1 MPTEVDE
8 TGTRYAGDPI
18 RSAMRD
24 DPMPASVV
32 SSHLSEELSRLDE
45 AIGVL
50 QDRLAY
56 VLIPANDKNAGGLL
70 QQGETGPCAPLTDVL
85 AAHTS
90 HASVMTLRIH
100 ELIARLDLPA

>member
-18 RSAMRD
+18 RSAMRE

-32 SSHLSEELSRLDE
+32 SSHLSEELARLDE

-56 VLIPANDKNAGGLL
+56 VLTPVDEKNAGALL
-70 QQGETGPCAPLTDVL
+70 RQGETGPCSPLTDVL

-90 HASVMTLRIH
+90 HASVMTTRIH
-100 ELIARLDLPA
+100 ELIARIDLPA